1 MIGRQFLLFLVAG
14 GTAAVV
20 NFLSRIA
27 LSEFLPYVPAIVV
40 AYVIG
45 MATAFLLNRALVFKD
60 ASNSMRS
67 QVGWFIAINLLAVA
81 QTVLISLLLARW
93 LFPLAG
99 FDWHPETVAHAIGV
113 MVPVFT
119 SFVGHRLLTFRGGAR
134 PTP

>member
-119 SFVGHRLLTFRGGAR
+119 SFVGHRLLTFRAGAR